1 MLDEDI
7 ERDVLGK
14 GVFLSEEEED
24 LLKILHDLL
33 LEKESV
39 METYSLCIMFFTCV
53 DSLSVMQLHL
63 AALSTMN

>member
-7 ERDVLGK
+7 ERDVLGRV
-14 GVFLSEEEED
+14 VFLSEEEED

-39 METYSLCIMFFTCV
+39 METYSL
-53 DSLSVMQLHL
+53 SRAHKNGRQE
-63 AALSTMN
+63 